1 MRYALC
7 ALATVALAAAGG
19 TAFAAPGRALE
30 RSVVA
35 ADLVVVAEGGR
46 VARSS
51 PRPVLWAFRVAD
63 LLKGDGGPSEV
74 KVDLEKAPVGLWP
87 KGGERA
93 ILCLSWGA
101 GGAYELAS
109 HFQSILEPD
118 DAQAVRE
125 VVAAGKAAADTS
137 TGTDT
142 ARPRETPVTTTPV
155 GPRRDPAAEL
165 MKRRVAGVETIL
177 VGTLSGVRP
186 SGSGAE
192 GIFRVEESLLGY
204 GGFAEPIGVRLKGS
218 SPEAGR
224 YVLFLR
230 GSLTDATFS
239 TSAREGALRIADA
252 AAEKKIKE
260 AVGTAI
266 RARSPKVLTTIQ
278 ATLAEWEAAWNARDL
293 ARCMRCYARGSNLRK
308 QYDGGAEGRQKLE
321 QQMANFPGKVSLALR
336 RIALSPRPGTR
347 AADATVMLKLTA
359 SGTEDRRTATMQL
372 VHEEGEWL
380 ILNEGF

>member
-1 MRYALC
+1 MRYAGG
-7 ALATVALAAAGG
+7 ALAIIALAAAGG

-30 RSVVA
+30 RSVGA
-35 ADLVVVAEGGR
+35 ADLVVVTEGGR

-63 LLKGDGGPSEV
+63 MLKGDGGPSEV
-74 KVDLEKAPVGLWP
+74 KVDLEKAPLGLWP
-87 KGGERA
+87 RKGERA

-101 GGAYELAS
+101 GGTYELAS
-109 HFQSILEPD
+109 HFRSILEPD
-118 DAQAVRE
+118 EAQAVRE
-125 VVAAGKAAADTS
+125 VVAASKVAADTS
-137 TGTDT
+137 PETDT
-142 ARPRETPVTTTPV
+142 GKPRETRTVTTPV
-155 GPRRDPAAEL
+155 GPRRDPAADL
-165 MKRRVAGVETIL
+165 MKRRVAGADTIL

-204 GGFAEPIGVRLKGS
+204 GGFTEPIGVRLKGS

-239 TSAREGALRIADA
+239 TSAREGTLRIADA
-252 AAEKKIKE
+252 AAGKRIKDS
-260 AVGTAI
+260 VRSSL
-266 RARSPKVLTTIQ
+266 RARKGKVLTTVQ
-278 ATLAEWEAAWNARDL
+278 ATLAEWQQAWNARDL
-293 ARCMRCYARGSNLRK
+293 KRCMRCYASGSKLRR
-308 QYDGGAEGRQKLE
+308 QYDSGAEGRQKLE
-321 QQMANFPGKVSLALR
+321 QQMANFPGKVSLTLR
-336 RIALSPRPGTR
+336 RIGLSPRPGTR

-359 SGTEDRRTATMQL
+359 SGMEDRRTATMQL
-372 VHEEGEWL
+372 VHEDGEWL